1 MEPDK
6 KPSRRN
12 HAEKKEPPKPW
23 WLKHAQEN
31 PFKTAGA
38 VVTVVGS
45 LILLAFFWQLGESP
59 DYDLASFGAV
69 PMAIAVVGAVL
80 SASLTGCAFIAG
92 MIHRGN
98 KTGLAWLSPGWTVV
112 FLMAPGLVGSI
123 ALAICMG
130 IDPSIKLST
139 WTAWTPFGLLGLASL
154 VVALIH
160 PKSEDQAAGQAAGKW
175 AWSRRFGELVG
186 FGSVWVLAGYLA
198 LLTFSAV
205 FPRDRSQV
213 DFGLG
218 LVFWIAC
225 CYALNLMVAWAPR
238 NVFVLLLATIPLGTL
253 GLLSS
258 TGNWAAI
265 PKAIVSSLG
274 LGEIPVKLSV
284 TKDGCE
290 YLNKAAGDRVVC
302 RMSPGDKTATVCPAM
317 LRSRIGSPFFIGLS
331 AYEDDGRWPQLHP
344 PKRLEAIS
352 VPKADAPSWT
362 QLSRVMPKAAAG
374 AASGVIVTY
383 LDSSDQGAW
392 LREQC
397 GRSPGAVS
405 SQAAL
410 APASPASATAS
421 AVGSKPAP

>member
-1 MEPDK
+1 MKPEE

-12 HAEKKEPPKPW
+12 RVERKEPPAPW
-23 WLKHAQEN
+23 WVKHAKEN

-45 LILLAFFWQLGESP
+45 LILLAFFCQLGESP

-80 SASLTGCAFIAG
+80 SAALTGCAFIAG
-92 MIHRGN
+92 MIHRGH
-98 KTGLAWLSPGWTVV
+98 KKGLAWLSPGWTVI

-130 IDPSIKLST
+130 IDPNIKLPT
-139 WTAWTPFGLLGLASL
+139 WTVWTPFGLLGLASL

-160 PKSEDQAAGQAAGKW
+160 PKSEAAPSVQAARKRARL
-175 AWSRRFGELVG
+175 RRFGELAG

-198 LLTFSAV
+198 LLTFWAV
-205 FPRDRSQV
+205 FPRDRSSV

-218 LVFWIAC
+218 LVFWIMC

-265 PKAIVSSLG
+265 PKAIVSALG

-331 AYEDDGRWPQLHP
+331 AYDDDGRWPQLHP

-352 VPKADAPSWT
+352 VPKVDAPSWT
-362 QLSRVMPKAAAG
+362 QLSRAMPKGPAS

-383 LDSSDQGAW
+383 LDSGDQGAW

-397 GRSPGAVS
+397 GASPDGGATV
-405 SQAAL
+405 A
-410 APASPASATAS
+410 ASPASGAAS
-421 AVGSKPAP
+421 AVAGKPAH

>member
-1 MEPDK
+1 MQPEE
-6 KPSRRN
+6 KPSRRRTL
-12 HAEKKEPPKPW
+12 EKNEPPAPW
-23 WLKHAQEN
+23 WVKHAKEN

-38 VVTVVGS
+38 IVTVVGS

-92 MIHRGN
+92 MIHRRH
-98 KTGLAWLSPGWTVV
+98 KKGLAWLSPGWTVV
-112 FLMAPGLVGSI
+112 FLTAPGLAGSI
-123 ALAICMG
+123 ALAICMQ
-130 IDPSIKLST
+130 IDPNFKLPT
-139 WTAWTPFGLLGLASL
+139 WTVWTPFGLLGVASF
-154 VVALIH
+154 VVALIR
-160 PKSEDQAAGQAAGKW
+160 PKSEEPLASQAPVKW
-175 AWSRRFGELVG
+175 ARTSKFGELAG

-198 LLTFSAV
+198 LLTFWAV
-205 FPRDRSQV
+205 FPRDRGQD

-238 NVFVLLLATIPLGTL
+238 SVFVLLLATIPLGTL

-274 LGEIPVKLSV
+274 FGEIPVKLAV

-302 RMSPGDKTATVCPAM
+302 RMSPGEKTATVCPAM

-331 AYEDDGRWPQLHP
+331 AYDEEGRWPQLHP
-344 PKRLEAIS
+344 PKRLEAIA

-362 QLSRVMPKAAAG
+362 QLSRVMPKAAAS

-383 LDSSDQGAW
+383 LDPKDQGAW

-397 GRSPGAVS
+397 GQSPETA
-405 SQAAL
+405 
-410 APASPASATAS
+410 ASAPESSASGAAS
-421 AVGSKPAP
+421 AVAGKPAN